1 MSEVWLVIKV
11 NNYTTITIITKVS
24 KFYATV
30 FLIMAFAPVSA
41 QEKRVLSLEEA
52 VKLGI
57 ANSKNLKIDQAK
69 IEESTANLLAAKNRL
84 LPELTVS
91 GSYLYLPFEPNV
103 DLKIP
108 GMSGGGP
115 KVSNVLYGSANL
127 SVPIYS
133 GGRIKYGIKSAEY
146 LVEASKLT
154 AENDKNAIAYNISQA
169 YNNLFKANEVVK
181 LLKENLASSQK
192 RDQSFSKLE
201 NNGVIARNDRLKAQ
215 LQTSNIELQLMEAEN
230 NYNIA
235 NINMDLLLGLPDNTV
250 IEVDSSYIGADDLG
264 KPDDYY
270 LNLARE
276 NRNDLK
282 AIDYQ
287 RKAAA
292 LGTKSAKAENLPSLA
307 FTGGYVAADI
317 PKLLTITNAVNVGVG
332 IQYNLSNIWK
342 KNSSYV
348 QSKAKEQELAAAND
362 LLNDNVTLEVKRDY
376 QNDLYAHKKIDV
388 YQRALEQAEENYRI
402 TLNKYNN
409 GLETI
414 TNLLDADT
422 ARITANVN
430 VVTSKADAALA
441 HKKLLQT
448 TGIIN
453 Q

>member
-1 MSEVWLVIKV
+1 M
-11 NNYTTITIITKVS
+11 
-24 KFYATV
+24 
-30 FLIMAFAPVSA
+30 
-41 QEKRVLSLEEA
+41 LSLQEA

-57 ANSKNLKIDQAK
+57 ENSKNLKIDQAK
-69 IEESTANLLAAKNRL
+69 IEESTANLLEAKNRQ
-84 LPELTVS
+84 LPEFKVS
-91 GSYLYLPFEPNV
+91 GTYMYLPLKPNV
-103 DLKIP
+103 DIKIP
-108 GMSGGGP
+108 GVAGGGP
-115 KVSNVLYGSANL
+115 EVSQVLYGSANL

-133 GGRIKYGIKSAEY
+133 GGRIKYGIQSAQY

-154 AENDKNAIAYNISQA
+154 SENDKNAIAYNISQA
-169 YNNLFKANEVVK
+169 YNNLFKASQVVQ
-181 LLKENLASSQK
+181 LLQENLASSQK
-192 RDQSFSKLE
+192 RDQSFIKLE

-215 LQTSNIELQLMEAEN
+215 LQTSNIELQLMEAQN
-230 NYNIA
+230 NYSIA
-235 NINMDLLLGLPDNTV
+235 NINMDLLLGLPDNTE
-250 IEVDSSYIGADDLG
+250 IEVDSNYIGEDDLG

-276 NRNDLK
+276 NRKDLQ
-282 AIDYQ
+282 ALDLQ

-307 FTGGYVAADI
+307 LTGGYVAADI
-317 PKLLTITNAVNVGVG
+317 PKLLTITNAVNFGVG
-332 IQYNLSNIWK
+332 LSYNLSNIWR
-342 KNSSYV
+342 KNSSLM
-348 QSKAKEQELAAAND
+348 QSKAREQELAANND

-402 TLNKYNN
+402 TLNKYNA

-453 Q
+453 NN

>member
-1 MSEVWLVIKV
+1 MNKFL
-11 NNYTTITIITKVS
+11 TAIILLGTFS
-24 KFYATV
+24 F
-30 FLIMAFAPVSA
+30 FSA
-41 QEKRVLSLEEA
+41 QEKRTISLEEA

-57 ANSKNLKIDQAK
+57 QNSKYLKVDQAQ
-69 IEESTANLLAAKNRL
+69 IEESTANLLAAKNRQ

-91 GSYLYLPFEPNV
+91 GSYLYLPLEPNV
-103 DLKIP
+103 NLKIP
-108 GMSGGGP
+108 GLAGGGP
-115 KVSNVLYGSANL
+115 KVSNVLYGSANV

-146 LVEASKLT
+146 LVEASKLNS
-154 AENDKNAIAYNISQA
+154 ENDKNAIAYNISQA

-181 LLKENLASSQK
+181 LLKENLTSSQK
-192 RDQSFSKLE
+192 RDQSFIKLE

-230 NYNIA
+230 NYSIA
-235 NINMDLLLGLPDNTV
+235 NINMDLLLGLPDNTE
-250 IEVDSSYIGADDLG
+250 IEVDSNYIGEDDLT
-264 KPDDYY
+264 KPDNYY

-276 NRNDLK
+276 SRNDLK
-282 AIDYQ
+282 ALDYQ
-287 RKAAA
+287 RRAAE
-292 LGTKSAKAENLPSLA
+292 LGSKSAKAENLPSLA

-348 QSKAKEQELAAAND
+348 QAKAKEQELAANND
-362 LLNDNVTLEVKRDY
+362 LLNDNITLEVRRDY
-376 QNDLYAHKKIDV
+376 QNDLFAHKKIDV

-402 TLNKYNN
+402 ILNKYNA

-422 ARITANVN
+422 AKITANVN

-448 TGIIN
+448 TGTIN
-453 Q
+453 NN

>member
-1 MSEVWLVIKV
+1 MNKLLTAIILVV
-11 NNYTTITIITKVS
+11 TFGV
-24 KFYATV
+24 
-30 FLIMAFAPVSA
+30 LSA
-41 QEKRVLSLEEA
+41 QEKRKISLQEA

-57 ANSKNLKIDQAK
+57 ENSKYLKIDQAQ
-69 IEESTANLLAAKNRL
+69 IEESTANLLAAKNKQ

-91 GSYLYLPFEPNV
+91 GSYLYLPLEPNV

-108 GMSGGGP
+108 GMAGGGP

-146 LVEASKLT
+146 LVEASKLN

-169 YNNLFKANEVVK
+169 YNNLFKANEVEK
-181 LLKENLASSQK
+181 LLKENLISSQK
-192 RDQSFSKLE
+192 RDESFIKLE

-230 NYNIA
+230 NYSIA
-235 NINMDLLLGLPDNTV
+235 NINMDLLLGLPDNTE
-250 IEVDSSYIGADDLG
+250 IEVDSNYIGEDDLG

-276 NRNDLK
+276 NRNDIK
-282 AIDYQ
+282 ALDYQ

-292 LGTKSAKAENLPSLA
+292 LGSKSAKAEHLPSLA

-348 QSKAKEQELAAAND
+348 QSKAKEQELAANND
-362 LLNDNVTLEVKRDY
+362 LLNDNVTLEVRRDY
-376 QNDLYAHKKIDV
+376 QNDLFAHKKIDV

-402 TLNKYNN
+402 TLNKYNA

-422 ARITANVN
+422 AKITANVN
-430 VVTSKADAALA
+430 VITSKADAALA

-448 TGIIN
+448 TGTIN
-453 Q
+453 NN

>member
-1 MSEVWLVIKV
+1 MNKFL
-11 NNYTTITIITKVS
+11 TAIILLGT
-24 KFYATV
+24 FG
-30 FLIMAFAPVSA
+30 FFSA
-41 QEKRVLSLEEA
+41 QEKRTISLEEA

-57 ANSKNLKIDQAK
+57 QNSKYLKVDQAQ
-69 IEESTANLLAAKNRL
+69 IEESTANLLAAKNRQ

-91 GSYLYLPFEPNV
+91 GSYLYLPLEPNV
-103 DLKIP
+103 NLKIP
-108 GMSGGGP
+108 GLAGGGP
-115 KVSNVLYGSANL
+115 KVSNVLYGSANV

-146 LVEASKLT
+146 LVEASKLNS
-154 AENDKNAIAYNISQA
+154 ENDKNAIAYNISQA

-181 LLKENLASSQK
+181 LLKENLTSSQK
-192 RDQSFSKLE
+192 RDQSFIKLE

-230 NYNIA
+230 NYSIA
-235 NINMDLLLGLPDNTV
+235 NINMDLLLGLPDNTQ
-250 IEVDSSYIGADDLG
+250 IEVDSNYIGEDDLT

-276 NRNDLK
+276 SRNDLK
-282 AIDYQ
+282 ALDYQ
-287 RKAAA
+287 RRAAE
-292 LGTKSAKAENLPSLA
+292 LGSKSAKAENLPSLA

-348 QSKAKEQELAAAND
+348 QAKAKEQELAANND
-362 LLNDNVTLEVKRDY
+362 LLNDNITLEVRRDY
-376 QNDLYAHKKIDV
+376 QNDLFAHKKIDV

-402 TLNKYNN
+402 TLNKYNA

-414 TNLLDADT
+414 TNLLDADS
-422 ARITANVN
+422 AKITANVN

-448 TGIIN
+448 TGTIN
-453 Q
+453 NN

>member
-1 MSEVWLVIKV
+1 MNKFL
-11 NNYTTITIITKVS
+11 TTAFLLMT
-24 KFYATV
+24 FYS
-30 FLIMAFAPVSA
+30 VSA
-41 QEKRVLSLEEA
+41 QEKRVLTLDEA

-57 ANSKNLKIDQAK
+57 ENSKSLKIDQAK
-69 IEESTANLLAAKNRL
+69 IEESTANLLEAKNRQ
-84 LPELTVS
+84 LPELKVS
-91 GSYLYLPFEPNV
+91 GSYLYLPMKPNI

-108 GMSGGGP
+108 GLSGAAGP
-115 KVSNVLYGSANL
+115 EVSQVLFGSANL
-127 SVPIYS
+127 SVPIYA
-133 GGRIKYGIKSAEY
+133 GGRIKYGIQSAQY
-146 LVEASKLT
+146 LVEAARLSS
-154 AENDKNAIAYNISQA
+154 ENDKNAIAYNISQA

-192 RDQSFSKLE
+192 RDQSFIKLE

-215 LQTSNIELQLMEAEN
+215 LQTSNIELQLMEAQN
-230 NYNIA
+230 NYSIA
-235 NINMDLLLGLPDNTV
+235 NINMDLLLGLPDNMV
-250 IEVDSSYIGADDLG
+250 IEVDSNYIGEDDLG

-276 NRNDLK
+276 NRKDIQVL
-282 AIDYQ
+282 DYQ

-292 LGTKSAKAENLPSLA
+292 LGTKAAKAENLPSLA
-307 FTGGYVAADI
+307 LTGGYVAADI
-317 PKLLTITNAVNVGVG
+317 PKFLTITNAVNFGVG
-332 IQYNLSNIWK
+332 ISYNLSNIWK
-342 KNSSYV
+342 KNSSLM
-348 QSKAKEQELAAAND
+348 QSKAREQELAATND
-362 LLNDNVTLEVKRDY
+362 LLNDNITLEVKRDY

-422 ARITANVN
+422 AKITANVN

>member
-1 MSEVWLVIKV
+1 MNKLLTAIILVV
-11 NNYTTITIITKVS
+11 TFGV
-24 KFYATV
+24 
-30 FLIMAFAPVSA
+30 LSA
-41 QEKRVLSLEEA
+41 QEKRKISLQEA

-57 ANSKNLKIDQAK
+57 ENSKYLKIDQAQ
-69 IEESTANLLAAKNRL
+69 IEESTANLLAAKNKQ

-91 GSYLYLPFEPNV
+91 GSYLYLPLEPNV

-108 GMSGGGP
+108 GMAGGGP

-146 LVEASKLT
+146 LVEASKLN
-154 AENDKNAIAYNISQA
+154 AENDKDAIAYNISQA

-181 LLKENLASSQK
+181 LLKENLTSSQK
-192 RDQSFSKLE
+192 RDESFIKLE

-230 NYNIA
+230 NYSIA
-235 NINMDLLLGLPDNTV
+235 NINMDLLLGLPDNTE
-250 IEVDSSYIGADDLG
+250 IEVDSNYIGEDDLG

-276 NRNDLK
+276 NRNDIK
-282 AIDYQ
+282 ALDYQ

-292 LGTKSAKAENLPSLA
+292 LGSKSAKAEHLPSLA

-348 QSKAKEQELAAAND
+348 QSKAKEQELAANND
-362 LLNDNVTLEVKRDY
+362 LLNDNVTLEVRRDY
-376 QNDLYAHKKIDV
+376 QNDLFAHKKIDV

-402 TLNKYNN
+402 TLNKYNA

-422 ARITANVN
+422 AKITANVN
-430 VVTSKADAALA
+430 VITSKADAALA

-448 TGIIN
+448 TGTIN
-453 Q
+453 NN

>member
-1 MSEVWLVIKV
+1 MNKLLTAIILVV
-11 NNYTTITIITKVS
+11 TFGV
-24 KFYATV
+24 
-30 FLIMAFAPVSA
+30 LSA
-41 QEKRVLSLEEA
+41 QEKCKISLQEA

-57 ANSKNLKIDQAK
+57 ENSKYLKIDQAQ
-69 IEESTANLLAAKNRL
+69 IEESTANLLAAKNKQ

-91 GSYLYLPFEPNV
+91 GSYLYLPLEPNV

-108 GMSGGGP
+108 GMAGGGP

-146 LVEASKLT
+146 LVEASKLN

-181 LLKENLASSQK
+181 LLKENLISSQK
-192 RDQSFSKLE
+192 RDESFIKLE

-230 NYNIA
+230 NYSIA
-235 NINMDLLLGLPDNTV
+235 NINMDLLLGLPDNPE
-250 IEVDSSYIGADDLG
+250 IEVDSNYIGEDDLG

-276 NRNDLK
+276 NRNDIK
-282 AIDYQ
+282 ALDYQ

-292 LGTKSAKAENLPSLA
+292 LGTKSAKAEHLPSLA

-348 QSKAKEQELAAAND
+348 QSKAKEQELAANND

-376 QNDLYAHKKIDV
+376 QNDLFAHKKIDV

-402 TLNKYNN
+402 ILNKYNA

-422 ARITANVN
+422 AKITANVN
-430 VVTSKADAALA
+430 VITSKADAALA

-448 TGIIN
+448 TGTIN
-453 Q
+453 NN

>member
-1 MSEVWLVIKV
+1 MNKFLTTAFLLMSI
-11 NNYTTITIITKVS
+11 YS
-24 KFYATV
+24 
-30 FLIMAFAPVSA
+30 VSA
-41 QEKRVLSLEEA
+41 QEKRVLTLEEA

-57 ANSKNLKIDQAK
+57 ENSKSLNIDQAK
-69 IEESTANLLAAKNRL
+69 IEQSTANLLEAKNRQ
-84 LPELTVS
+84 LPELKVS
-91 GSYLYLPFEPNV
+91 GSYLYLPMKPNV

-108 GMSGGGP
+108 GLSGGGP
-115 KVSNVLYGSANL
+115 EVSQVLYGSANL
-127 SVPIYS
+127 SVPIYA
-133 GGRIKYGIKSAEY
+133 GGRIKYGIQSAQS
-146 LVEASKLT
+146 LVEASKLSS
-154 AENDKNAIAYNISQA
+154 ENDKNAIAYNISQA

-192 RDQSFSKLE
+192 RDESFIKLE
-201 NNGVIARNDRLKAQ
+201 KNGVIARNDRFKAQ
-215 LQTSNIELQLMEAEN
+215 LQTSNIELQLMEAQN
-230 NYNIA
+230 NYSIA
-235 NINMDLLLGLPDNTV
+235 NINMDLLLGLPDNTE
-250 IEVDSSYIGADDLG
+250 IEVDSNYIGEDDLG

-276 NRNDLK
+276 NRKDIQAL
-282 AIDYQ
+282 DYQ

-292 LGTKSAKAENLPSLA
+292 LGTKAAKAENLPSIA

-317 PKLLTITNAVNVGVG
+317 PKFLTITNAVNFGVG
-332 IQYNLSNIWK
+332 ISYNLSNIWK
-342 KNSSYV
+342 KNSSLM
-348 QSKAKEQELAAAND
+348 QSKAREQELAANND

-422 ARITANVN
+422 AKITANVN

-448 TGIIN
+448 TGIIMSEVR
-453 Q
+453 